1 MFLKLKTVP
10 QMSVELEEPA
20 SVIRHWVKR
29 HNVPFQQ
36 KSRMHYK
43 YFGVAGQTKLH
54 RIKKLYR
61 EDLYSAIGVDKQL
74 TKKGY
79 ENVKDVRKSKTVLP
93 TESKR
98 SSLRSQES
106 TGNQRVKEEGTDD
119 YEDVSEVFENYW
131 DQYIT

>member
-20 SVIRHWVKR
+20 SAIRHWVKR

-36 KSRMHYK
+36 KSRMHHK
-43 YFGVAGQTKLH
+43 YFGVAGQAKLH

-61 EDLYSAIGVDKQL
+61 EDCYSAIGVDKQL

-79 ENVKDVRKSKTVLP
+79 DNVKNVRESKTILSQQ
-93 TESKR
+93 SKQ
-98 SSLRSQES
+98 SSLQRKES
-106 TGNQRVKEEGTDD
+106 VGTQGVKEKGTDD
-119 YEDVSEVFENYW
+119 YEDVSEIPQDYW

>member
-43 YFGVAGQTKLH
+43 YFGVAGQAKLH

>member
-20 SVIRHWVKR
+20 SAIRHWVKR

-36 KSRMHYK
+36 KSRMHHK
-43 YFGVAGQTKLH
+43 YFGVAGQAKLH

-61 EDLYSAIGVDKQL
+61 EDCYSAIGVDKQL

-79 ENVKDVRKSKTVLP
+79 DNVKNVRESKTILSQQ
-93 TESKR
+93 SKQ
-98 SSLRSQES
+98 SSLQRKES
-106 TGNQRVKEEGTDD
+106 IGTQRVKEEGTDD
-119 YEDVSEVFENYW
+119 YEDVSEIPQDYW

>member
-1 MFLKLKTVP
+1 
-10 QMSVELEEPA
+10 
-20 SVIRHWVKR
+20 
-29 HNVPFQQ
+29 
-36 KSRMHYK
+36 
-43 YFGVAGQTKLH
+43 VAGQAKLH

>member
-20 SVIRHWVKR
+20 SAIRHWVKR

-36 KSRMHYK
+36 KSRMHHK
-43 YFGVAGQTKLH
+43 YFGVAGQAKLH

-61 EDLYSAIGVDKQL
+61 EDCYSAIGVDKQL

-79 ENVKDVRKSKTVLP
+79 DNVKNVRESKTILS
-93 TESKR
+93 TESER
-98 SSLRSQES
+98 SSLQRKES
-106 TGNQRVKEEGTDD
+106 IGTERVKEKGTDD
-119 YEDVSEVFENYW
+119 SEDVSKVLKDYW
-131 DQYIT
+131 DQYIA

>member
-20 SVIRHWVKR
+20 SAIRHWVKR

-36 KSRMHYK
+36 KSRMHHK
-43 YFGVAGQTKLH
+43 YFGVAGQAKLH

-79 ENVKDVRKSKTVLP
+79 DNVKNVRESKTILSQQ
-93 TESKR
+93 SKQ
-98 SSLRSQES
+98 SSLQRKES
-106 TGNQRVKEEGTDD
+106 IGTQRVKEEGTDD
-119 YEDVSEVFENYW
+119 YEDVSEIPQDYW

>member
-1 MFLKLKTVP
+1 
-10 QMSVELEEPA
+10 
-20 SVIRHWVKR
+20 
-29 HNVPFQQ
+29 
-36 KSRMHYK
+36 MHYK
-43 YFGVAGQTKLH
+43 YFGVAGQAKLH

-79 ENVKDVRKSKTVLP
+79 DNVKNVRESETVLS

-98 SSLRSQES
+98 SSLQRKES
-106 TGNQRVKEEGTDD
+106 IGTQRVKEEGTDD
-119 YEDVSEVFENYW
+119 YEDVSEIPQDYW